1 MSRLKFSL
9 SLFLLAAALVPVS
22 GCEAQVPNAEA
33 QIAGAVSPL
42 PEDLRAGA
50 KVMGYTA
57 DGKLVTIREGTNE
70 MICLADD
77 PSRESFH
84 AACYHVS
91 LEPYMARGRE
101 LRAQGITG
109 AESFEVRH
117 REVEEG
123 TLKMP
128 EAPASVYNLSGDAFD
143 PATGEVAGARRL
155 YAVYIPYATPAST
168 GLPDHPIG
176 PGAPWIMRPG
186 TPTAHLMISPPIAEN

>member
-1 MSRLKFSL
+1 MSSLRL
-9 SLFLLAAALVPVS
+9 SLFLMTAALVSVS
-22 GCEAQVPNAEA
+22 GCKAQVPNVEA

-42 PEDLRAGA
+42 PEDLRADA

-77 PSRESFH
+77 PNREGFH

-101 LRAQGITG
+101 LRAEGITG
-109 AESFEVRH
+109 AASFEVRH
-117 REVEEG
+117 REAEKG

-128 EAPASVYNLSGDAFD
+128 EAPAMVYNLSGDAFD
-143 PATGEVAGARRL
+143 PATGAVTGERRL

-186 TPTAHLMISPPIAEN
+186 TPTAHIMISPPIAGN